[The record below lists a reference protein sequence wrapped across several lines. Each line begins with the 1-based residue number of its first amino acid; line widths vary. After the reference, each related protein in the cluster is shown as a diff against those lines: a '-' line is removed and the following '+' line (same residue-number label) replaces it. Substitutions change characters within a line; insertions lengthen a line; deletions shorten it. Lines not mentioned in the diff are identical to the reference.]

1 MKIGENSMNTR
12 VLIRGGGDIASGI
25 ACILHISGFD
35 VLMLEIDKPLM
46 VRRTVSFAQAVYDN
60 ITEIE
65 GIQAKKVNCIEEI
78 FDSWN
83 NSIIP
88 VMVDENCSILNQLC
102 FPILIDAI
110 MAKKNMGTYKEM
122 ASITIGVGPGFE
134 AGKDVSAVIETQ
146 RGHELG
152 RLIFNGH
159 AKANTGIPSAID
171 GYDNERLLR
180 APCNGNIYTRASI
193 GDVVKKGQII
203 CEVSKEP
210 VKAQIDGVLRGMI
223 MNGLT
228 VEKGLKI
235 GDIDPRNIQDYCFT
249 ISDKART
256 VGGAALTAILALSSE
271 KTVHI
276 K

>member
-1 MKIGENSMNTR
+1 MKIGENSMNKR
-12 VLIRGGGDIASGI
+12 VLIRSGGDIASGI

-60 ITEIE
+60 ISEIE
-65 GIQAKKVNCIEEI
+65 GIKAKKVNCIEEI

-88 VMVDENCSILNQLC
+88 VMVDENCSILNQLS
-102 FPILIDAI
+102 FPILVDAI

-152 RLIFNGH
+152 RLIFDGH

-271 KTVHI
+271 RTVHI